1 MADLPEECSEIV
13 DISKQLI
20 DENSDI
26 RVSIK
31 TRRDHDKIH
40 GFLTLSPW
48 KSVCKEI
55 L

>member
-26 RVSIK
+26 RVSM
-31 TRRDHDKIH
+31 
-40 GFLTLSPW
+40 
-48 KSVCKEI
+48 
-55 L
+55 